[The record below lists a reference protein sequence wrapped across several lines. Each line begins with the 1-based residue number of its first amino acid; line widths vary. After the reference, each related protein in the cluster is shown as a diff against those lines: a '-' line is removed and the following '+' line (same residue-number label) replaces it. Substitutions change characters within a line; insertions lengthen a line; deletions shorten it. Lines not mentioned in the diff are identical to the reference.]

1 MLKPEPMTRV
11 VICGLNQD
19 LPDVSHILSQKR
31 LVHLEDYGGEDE
43 GFSAG
48 ATLDYGAKV
57 SEYLVR
63 IRSLIKILDVDAG
76 SPVGIKNAN
85 SVEEEVFEKLDGLE
99 KNILAIHGNHRDS
112 TQKLKDGM
120 NRLESLEQFE
130 PLGINLES
138 FSGFKSMS
146 VLTGTLSSK
155 TEVSIPNTE
164 TVRKDDMIAVF
175 VPTDGH
181 EEVERQLVKA
191 GFKSLDLPTGE
202 GIISDEMVAL
212 ESEMQNLEGEVEAL
226 GHELEALNK
235 RHGQWLVIAEEHFA
249 AQSEKSSLPLK
260 LALSKNAF
268 VLDGWVPEKECEG
281 LKTSLDGLNKVGQSA
296 HGSPIR
302 VIHQTLWNT

>member
-1 MLKPEPMTRV
+1 MLKPEPMTKV

-19 LPDVSHILSQKR
+19 LPNVSHILSQKR
-31 LVHLEDYGGEDE
+31 LVHLEDYSGEDE

-63 IRSLIKILDVDAG
+63 IRSLIKILDIDAG

-99 KNILAIHGNHRDS
+99 KNILAIHENHRDS

-120 NRLESLEQFE
+120 NRLGSLEQFE

-138 FSGFKSMS
+138 FSGFRSMS
-146 VLTGTLSSK
+146 VFTGTLPSK
-155 TEVSIPNTE
+155 TEVSIPSAE
-164 TVRKDDMIAVF
+164 IVREDDMIAIF
-175 VPTDGH
+175 VPSDDH
-181 EEVERQLVKA
+181 EGIEQQLIKA
-191 GFKSLDLPTGE
+191 GFKSLDLPTGK

-226 GHELEALNK
+226 GHAC
-235 RHGQWLVIAEEHFA
+235 
-249 AQSEKSSLPLK
+249 LP
-260 LALSKNAF
+260 
-268 VLDGWVPEKECEG
+268 E
-281 LKTSLDGLNKVGQSA
+281 SA
-296 HGSPIR
+296 G
-302 VIHQTLWNT
+302 

>member
-1 MLKPEPMTRV
+1 MLKPEPMTKV

-99 KNILAIHGNHRDS
+99 KNILAIHENHRDS

-120 NRLESLEQFE
+120 NRLGSLEQFE

-138 FSGFKSMS
+138 FSGFRSMS
-146 VLTGTLSSK
+146 VFTGTLPSK
-155 TEVSIPNTE
+155 TEKIGRASC
-164 TVRKDDMIAVF
+164 R
-175 VPTDGH
+175 
-181 EEVERQLVKA
+181 ERV
-191 GFKSLDLPTGE
+191 
-202 GIISDEMVAL
+202 
-212 ESEMQNLEGEVEAL
+212 
-226 GHELEALNK
+226 
-235 RHGQWLVIAEEHFA
+235 
-249 AQSEKSSLPLK
+249 
-260 LALSKNAF
+260 
-268 VLDGWVPEKECEG
+268 
-281 LKTSLDGLNKVGQSA
+281 
-296 HGSPIR
+296 
-302 VIHQTLWNT
+302 